1 MKAVWRVVMTADSRA
16 VEKVALKVGSMAAL
30 TADWMVVM
38 RVHSTAEMTADS
50 KVD

>member
-1 MKAVWRVVMTADSRA
+1 MMENLTAGSKAVM
-16 VEKVALKVGSMAAL
+16 KVALMVDSMAVL

>member
-1 MKAVWRVVMTADSRA
+1 MVVMKGLQRVNSRA
-16 VEKVALKVGSMAAL
+16 VEKVALMVDSMAVL

>member
-1 MKAVWRVVMTADSRA
+1 MKAVWRVVMTADLTA
-16 VEKVALKVGSMAAL
+16 VEKVALMVDSMAVL